1 KFLPQFFKT
10 ESGIRKFIDMIR
22 AFSRLGISHVQFNVL
37 REQDLIAAQRDP
49 EKYRGLT
56 VRVAGYTA
64 YFTELAPD
72 LQCEIIARTAYEGV

>member
-1 KFLPQFFKT
+1 MN
-10 ESGIRKFIDMIR
+10 ESD
-22 AFSRLGISHVQFNVL
+22 L
-37 REQDLIAAQRDP
+37 RAAQKDP

-72 LQCEIIARTAYEGV
+72 LQEEIIARKTYESA

>member
-1 KFLPQFFKT
+1 PQFFKT
-10 ESGIRKFIDMIR
+10 ESGIRKFTDMIR